1 MPGLDA
7 PGMGIRGFAVGIA
20 VGLATLHTGAR
31 AAAADTAE
39 VAKQVLERTNGFRAA
54 QGLPPLTISPE
65 LKAAANSFALY
76 MAKTGSYGHGAD
88 GRQPVERATSQ
99 GYDYCIVSENIARL
113 YRSAG
118 YDTQGLAADMVEGWK
133 KSYEH
138 RRAML
143 DPAVTQ
149 TGVGVAQDEKGRYYG
164 VQMFG
169 RPKTGA
175 IQFSLSNQSGRK
187 VEYAA
192 GERRFSLAPRTER
205 THTVCRPTEI
215 TIALPKQFSA
225 SSKSGARYVVVERE
239 GALAVE
245 TTAAR

>member
-1 MPGLDA
+1 MLGL
-7 PGMGIRGFAVGIA
+7 RSAVGIA
-20 VGLATLHTGAR
+20 FALATLVHTGAR
-31 AAAADTAE
+31 AAGADTAE
-39 VAKQVLERTNGFRAA
+39 AAKHIFERTNELRAA
-54 QGLPPLTISPE
+54 QGLQPLGTSGE
-65 LKAAANSFALY
+65 LAAAANGFARY
-76 MAKTGSYGHGAD
+76 MAETGSYGHRAD
-88 GRQPVERATSQ
+88 ARQPVERATRE

-118 YDTQGLAADMVEGWK
+118 YDAQGLAVDMVEGWK
-133 KSYEH
+133 QSHEH

-143 DPAVTQ
+143 DRAVTQ

-175 IQFSLSNQSGRK
+175 IQFSLSNQSGRT

-205 THTVCRPTEI
+205 THTVCRPMKI
-215 TIALPKQFSA
+215 TVALPKPFSA
-225 SSKSGARYVVVERE
+225 SAQSGARYVVLERG
-239 GALAVE
+239 GALEVQ